1 MKKNKELR
9 KAETDKKNNPFGKND
24 AKDAKKDAKAE
35 QNAPKADKTPNRQ
48 QREQNGQQME
58 QNGQQM
64 ESQPKPREQR
74 KQTEPNQQQRNQQQT
89 EQRRQPKEQPSREQR
104 MEQREQPNEQRQP
117 NEEQKNGEYRP
128 ERYKPKEQTEQP
140 QQSAP
145 TEPHFTPDKV
155 SEVLQI
161 LHEYKDGKTSVD
173 MKATEN
179 QEWWRLRHW
188 NVIQGKTEAGKAKVD
203 VGSAWAVNSILNKHA
218 DLMDSFPKA
227 NVLAREADDEEE
239 AQILSKILPAIEEHT
254 DAEQVYNTAGY
265 DFLIDGTAITSVLWD
280 PMAHDGMGDIKKT
293 NVDIHN
299 VFWQPG
305 IEDIQQSKYFF
316 DVSVADVNDVKLQYP
331 EIADKIG
338 GGKQGFITEYI
349 HDDNINHQNDIE
361 IINCYY
367 KKLEMRPVLINID
380 HQTVARHLVPREI
393 LHMAIII
400 GDQCVFCSEDYPEYQ
415 DGFYKHGK
423 YPYVFRRCFPV
434 KDSPCGFSYLDIMKY
449 PQRDIDKLDQAIIKN
464 TMMKAKPRW
473 WVKKNADIN
482 KEAFADWDE
491 EIVEVGSGDL
501 GSAVQQMDVDT
512 IPSIVET
519 HLEAK
524 IDELKEISGNR
535 DFSQGSTASGVTAA
549 SAIAALQEAGSK
561 LSRDINKAM
570 YRGSREE
577 YYLEIELIR
586 QFYTEPRTFR
596 VDDGTGRYEYMDY
609 SNVNIAPQDITTPEG
624 TRHKKSIFDL
634 EVSAEKQSPFS
645 RASQNETAKELYQ
658 MGLFAPDNA
667 TPALVCLDMM
677 EFEGKEKIKQQIQ
690 QNDTFMQQFQ
700 QMQQLII
707 QLSPEAAVQ
716 MGLIDPNQIMMAQNA
731 NNGVTRVSE
740 EESAEDRAAKKTT
753 NTDRLDR
760 AREKARSASEV
771 K

>member
-9 KAETDKKNNPFGKND
+9 KAETDKKNNQFGQ
-24 AKDAKKDAKAE
+24 KDAKKDAKAE
-35 QNAPKADKTPNRQ
+35 KDAKKDEKAEQNAPKAEQTPNRQ
-48 QREQNGQQME
+48 QREQTRQQR
-58 QNGQQM
+58 
-64 ESQPKPREQR
+64 ESQPKPREGR
-74 KQTEPNQQQRNQQQT
+74 QQT
-89 EQRRQPKEQPSREQR
+89 EQNRQQKEQPNREQQTEPSREQTN
-104 MEQREQPNEQRQP
+104 REQQKEQRQP
-117 NEEQKNGEYRP
+117 NEQREQQNGEYRP
-128 ERYKPKEQTEQP
+128 ERYRPKEQTEQP

-161 LHEYKDGKTSVD
+161 LHEYKDGKTTVD

-188 NVIQGKTEAGKAKVD
+188 NVIQGKTEAGKAKVE

-218 DLMDSFPKA
+218 DFMDSFPKA

-331 EIADKIG
+331 DIADRIG

-380 HQTVARHLVPREI
+380 PQTVAQHLVPREI

-400 GDQCVFCSEDYPEYQ
+400 GDQCVFCSEDNPEYQ

-423 YPYVFRRCFPV
+423 YPYVFRKCFPV
-434 KDSPCGFSYLDIMKY
+434 KDSPCGFGYLDIMKY
-449 PQRDIDKLDQAIIKN
+449 PQRDIDKLDQAIMKN

-482 KEAFADWDE
+482 KEAFADWNE

-512 IPSIVET
+512 LPAIVET

-596 VDDGTGRYEYMDY
+596 IDDGTGRYEYMDY

-667 TPALVCLDMM
+667 TSALVCLDMM

-716 MGLIDPNQIMMAQNA
+716 MGLVDPNQVMMAQNA
-731 NNGVTRVSE
+731 NNGATGVSDE
-740 EESAEDRAAKKTT
+740 GSAEDRAAKKTT

-760 AREKARSASEV
+760 ARETARSASEV

>member
-9 KAETDKKNNPFGKND
+9 KAETDKKNNQFGQKD

-35 QNAPKADKTPNRQ
+35 QNATKAEQTP
-48 QREQNGQQME
+48 NGQQR
-58 QNGQQM
+58 

-74 KQTEPNQQQRNQQQT
+74 QQREPQQT
-89 EQRRQPKEQPSREQR
+89 EQNRQ
-104 MEQREQPNEQRQP
+104 QREQQKQPTEPNKEQQ
-117 NEEQKNGEYRP
+117 NGGEYRP
-128 ERYKPKEQTEQP
+128 EQYKPKQQTEQTEP
-140 QQSAP
+140 P
-145 TEPHFTPDKV
+145 KPHFTPDKV

-161 LHEYKDGKTSVD
+161 LHEYKDGKTTVD

-188 NVIQGKTEAGKAKVD
+188 NVIQGKTEAGKAKVE

-218 DLMDSFPKA
+218 DFMDSFPKA

-265 DFLIDGTAITSVLWD
+265 DFLIDGTAITAVLWD

-331 EIADKIG
+331 DIAEKIG

-367 KKLEMRPVLINID
+367 KKLEMRPVIINID
-380 HQTVARHLVPREI
+380 PQTVATHLTPREI

-400 GDQCVFCSEDYPEYQ
+400 GDQCVFCSEDNPEYQ

-423 YPYVFRRCFPV
+423 YPYVFRKCFPV
-434 KDSPCGFSYLDIMKY
+434 KDSPCGFGYLDIMKY
-449 PQRDIDKLDQAIIKN
+449 PQRDIDKLDQAIMKN

-482 KEAFADWDE
+482 KDAFADWNE

-512 IPSIVET
+512 LPAIVET

-596 VDDGTGRYEYMDY
+596 IDDGTGRYEYMDY
-609 SNVNIAPQDITTPEG
+609 SNVNIASQDITTPEG

-667 TPALVCLDMM
+667 TSALVCLDMM

-716 MGLIDPNQIMMAQNA
+716 MGLVDPNQLMMAQNA
-731 NNGVTRVSE
+731 NNGVLGVSDE
-740 EESAEDRAAKKTT
+740 GTAEDRAAKKTT

-760 AREKARSASEV
+760 ARETARKASEV

>member
-9 KAETDKKNNPFGKND
+9 KAETDKKNNQFGQ
-24 AKDAKKDAKAE
+24 KDAKKDAKAE
-35 QNAPKADKTPNRQ
+35 QNAKKDEKAEQNAPKAEQTPNRQ
-48 QREQNGQQME
+48 QREQNGQQRD
-58 QNGQQM
+58 
-64 ESQPKPREQR
+64 SQPKQREQR
-74 KQTEPNQQQRNQQQT
+74 QQTEPN
-89 EQRRQPKEQPSREQR
+89 RQPKEQTNREQ
-104 MEQREQPNEQRQP
+104 QREQRQP
-117 NEEQKNGEYRP
+117 NEQREQKGEYRP

-161 LHEYKDGKTSVD
+161 LHEYKDGKTTVD

-188 NVIQGKTEAGKAKVD
+188 NVIQGKTEAGKAKVE

-218 DLMDSFPKA
+218 DFMDSFPKA

-331 EIADKIG
+331 DIADRIG

-380 HQTVARHLVPREI
+380 PQTVAQHLVPREI

-400 GDQCVFCSEDYPEYQ
+400 GDQCVFCSEDNPEYQ

-423 YPYVFRRCFPV
+423 YPYVFRKCFPV
-434 KDSPCGFSYLDIMKY
+434 KDSPCGFGYLDIMKY
-449 PQRDIDKLDQAIIKN
+449 PQRDIDKLDQAIMKN

-473 WVKKNADIN
+473 WAKKNADIN
-482 KEAFADWDE
+482 KEAFADWNE

-512 IPSIVET
+512 LPAIVET

-609 SNVNIAPQDITTPEG
+609 SSVNIAPQDITTPEG

-667 TPALVCLDMM
+667 TSALVCLDMM

-716 MGLIDPNQIMMAQNA
+716 MGLVDPNQVMMAQNA
-731 NNGVTRVSE
+731 NNGATGVSE
-740 EESAEDRAAKKTT
+740 EGTAEDRAAKKTT
-753 NTDRLDR
+753 NSDRLER
-760 AREKARSASEV
+760 ARETARSASEV

>member
-9 KAETDKKNNPFGKND
+9 KAETDKKNNQFGQKD
-24 AKDAKKDAKAE
+24 AKDAKKDAKAGQKNQQTAQNDRKAE
-35 QNAPKADKTPNRQ
+35 QTPNGQ
-48 QREQNGQQME
+48 QREQSRQQR
-58 QNGQQM
+58 
-64 ESQPKPREQR
+64 ESQPKPREDR
-74 KQTEPNQQQRNQQQT
+74 QQT
-89 EQRRQPKEQPSREQR
+89 EQNRQQKEQTDREQ
-104 MEQREQPNEQRQP
+104 QREQRQP
-117 NEEQKNGEYRP
+117 NEQMEQQNGEYRP
-128 ERYKPKEQTEQP
+128 ERYKPKQQSEPTEQP
-140 QQSAP
+140 KP

-161 LHEYKDGKTSVD
+161 LHEYKDGKTTVD

-188 NVIQGKTEAGKAKVD
+188 NVIQGKTEAGKAKVE

-218 DLMDSFPKA
+218 DFMDSFPKA

-239 AQILSKILPAIEEHT
+239 AQILSKVLPAIEEHT

-265 DFLIDGTAITSVLWD
+265 DFLIDGTAITAVLWD

-331 EIADKIG
+331 DIAEKIG

-380 HQTVARHLVPREI
+380 PQTVAQHLVPREI

-400 GDQCVFCSEDYPEYQ
+400 GDQCVFCSEDNPEYQ

-423 YPYVFRRCFPV
+423 YPYVFRKCFPV
-434 KDSPCGFSYLDIMKY
+434 KDSPCGFGYLDIMKY
-449 PQRDIDKLDQAIIKN
+449 PQRDIDKLDQAIMKN

-482 KEAFADWDE
+482 KEAFADWNE

-512 IPSIVET
+512 LPAIVET

-596 VDDGTGRYEYMDY
+596 IDDGSGRYEYMDY

-667 TPALVCLDMM
+667 TSALVCLDMM

-716 MGLIDPNQIMMAQNA
+716 MGLVDPNQLMMAQNA
-731 NNGVTRVSE
+731 NNGATGASE
-740 EESAEDRAAKKTT
+740 EGSAEDRAAKKTT

-760 AREKARSASEV
+760 ARETARSASEV

>member
-9 KAETDKKNNPFGKND
+9 KAETDKKNNQFGQKEQKNQQTAQND
-24 AKDAKKDAKAE
+24 RKAE
-35 QNAPKADKTPNRQ
+35 QTPNRQ
-48 QREQNGQQME
+48 QKEQNGQQR
-58 QNGQQM
+58 

-74 KQTEPNQQQRNQQQT
+74 RQTE
-89 EQRRQPKEQPSREQR
+89 PSREQTNR
-104 MEQREQPNEQRQP
+104 EQQKEQNRQPNEQR
-117 NEEQKNGEYRP
+117 EQQNGEYRP
-128 ERYKPKEQTEQP
+128 ERYRPKENKEQTEP

-145 TEPHFTPDKV
+145 TEPHFTSDKV

-161 LHEYKDGKTSVD
+161 LHEYKDGKTTVD

-188 NVIQGKTEAGKAKVD
+188 NVIQGKTEAGKAKVE

-218 DLMDSFPKA
+218 DFMDSFPKA

-331 EIADKIG
+331 DIADRIG

-380 HQTVARHLVPREI
+380 PQTVAQHLVPREI

-400 GDQCVFCSEDYPEYQ
+400 GDQCVFCSEDNPEYQ

-423 YPYVFRRCFPV
+423 YPYVFRKCFPV
-434 KDSPCGFSYLDIMKY
+434 KDSPCGFGYLDIMKY
-449 PQRDIDKLDQAIIKN
+449 PQRDIDKLDQAIMKN

-512 IPSIVET
+512 LPAIVET

-596 VDDGTGRYEYMDY
+596 IDDGSGRYEYMDY

-667 TPALVCLDMM
+667 TSALVCLDMM

-716 MGLIDPNQIMMAQNA
+716 MGLVDPNQVMMAQNA
-731 NNGVTRVSE
+731 NNGDTGVSE
-740 EESAEDRAAKKTT
+740 EGTAEDRAAKKTT

-760 AREKARSASEV
+760 ARETARSASEV

>member
-1 MKKNKELR
+1 MKKDRELR
-9 KAETDKKNNPFGKND
+9 KAETDKKNNQFGQKD

-35 QNAPKADKTPNRQ
+35 QKNQQTEQNDRKAEQTPNRQ
-48 QREQNGQQME
+48 QR
-58 QNGQQM
+58 

-74 KQTEPNQQQRNQQQT
+74 QQTEP
-89 EQRRQPKEQPSREQR
+89 RRQPKEQPNREQQTEPNR
-104 MEQREQPNEQRQP
+104 QPNEQR
-117 NEEQKNGEYRP
+117 EQQNGEYRP
-128 ERYKPKEQTEQP
+128 ERYRPKEQTEQP

-145 TEPHFTPDKV
+145 TEPHFTHDKV

-161 LHEYKDGKTSVD
+161 LHEYKDGKTTVD

-188 NVIQGKTEAGKAKVD
+188 NVIQGKTEAGKAKVE

-218 DLMDSFPKA
+218 DFMDSFPKA

-265 DFLIDGTAITSVLWD
+265 DFLIDGTAITAVLWD

-331 EIADKIG
+331 DIAEKIG
-338 GGKQGFITEYI
+338 GGRQGFITEYI

-380 HQTVARHLVPREI
+380 PQTVAQHLVPREI

-400 GDQCVFCSEDYPEYQ
+400 GDQCVFCSEDNPEYQ

-423 YPYVFRRCFPV
+423 YPYVFRKCFPV
-434 KDSPCGFSYLDIMKY
+434 KDSPCGFGYLDIMKY
-449 PQRDIDKLDQAIIKN
+449 PQRDIDKLDQAIMKN

-482 KEAFADWDE
+482 KEAFADWNE

-512 IPSIVET
+512 LPAIVET

-596 VDDGTGRYEYMDY
+596 IDDGSGRYEYMDY

-667 TPALVCLDMM
+667 TSALVCLDMM

-716 MGLIDPNQIMMAQNA
+716 MGLVDPNQVMMARSA
-731 NNGVTRVSE
+731 NNGATGVSE
-740 EESAEDRAAKKTT
+740 EGTAEDRAAKKTT

-760 AREKARSASEV
+760 ARETARSASEV

>member
-9 KAETDKKNNPFGKND
+9 KAETDKKNNQFGQKD
-24 AKDAKKDAKAE
+24 AKKDAKAEKDAKKDAKAE
-35 QNAPKADKTPNRQ
+35 QNAPKAEQTPNRQ
-48 QREQNGQQME
+48 QKEQNGQQR
-58 QNGQQM
+58 

-74 KQTEPNQQQRNQQQT
+74 QQTEP
-89 EQRRQPKEQPSREQR
+89 RRQPKEQTNGEQ
-104 MEQREQPNEQRQP
+104 QREQRQP
-117 NEEQKNGEYRP
+117 NEQREQQNGEYRP
-128 ERYKPKEQTEQP
+128 ERYKPKEQTEP

-161 LHEYKDGKTSVD
+161 LHEYKDGKTTVD

-188 NVIQGKTEAGKAKVD
+188 NVIQGKTEAGKAKVE

-218 DLMDSFPKA
+218 DFMDSFPKA

-331 EIADKIG
+331 DIADRIG

-380 HQTVARHLVPREI
+380 PQTVAQHLVPREI

-400 GDQCVFCSEDYPEYQ
+400 GDQCVFCSEDNPEYQ

-423 YPYVFRRCFPV
+423 YPYVFRKCFPV
-434 KDSPCGFSYLDIMKY
+434 KDSPCGFGYLDIMKY
-449 PQRDIDKLDQAIIKN
+449 PQRDIDKLDQAIMKN

-482 KEAFADWDE
+482 KEAFADWNE

-512 IPSIVET
+512 LPAIVET

-596 VDDGTGRYEYMDY
+596 IDDGSGRYEYMDY

-658 MGLFAPDNA
+658 MGMFSPDNA

-716 MGLIDPNQIMMAQNA
+716 MGLVDPNQVMMAQNA
-731 NNGVTRVSE
+731 NNGATGVSE
-740 EESAEDRAAKKTT
+740 EGTAEDRAAKKTT

-760 AREKARSASEV
+760 ARETARSASEV

>member
-9 KAETDKKNNPFGKND
+9 KAETDKKNNQFGQKEQKDTKAEQKNQQTAQND
-24 AKDAKKDAKAE
+24 RKAE
-35 QNAPKADKTPNRQ
+35 QNAPKAEQTPNRQ
-48 QREQNGQQME
+48 QKEQNGQQR
-58 QNGQQM
+58 

-74 KQTEPNQQQRNQQQT
+74 QQT
-89 EQRRQPKEQPSREQR
+89 EQNR
-104 MEQREQPNEQRQP
+104 QPNEQR
-117 NEEQKNGEYRP
+117 EQQNGGEYRP
-128 ERYKPKEQTEQP
+128 ERYQPKQQSEPTEQP
-140 QQSAP
+140 KP

-161 LHEYKDGKTSVD
+161 LHEYKDGKTTVD

-188 NVIQGKTEAGKAKVD
+188 NVIQGKTEAGKANVE

-218 DLMDSFPKA
+218 DFMDSFPKA

-316 DVSVADVNDVKLQYP
+316 NVSVADVNDVKLQYP
-331 EIADKIG
+331 DIADRIG

-367 KKLEMRPVLINID
+367 KKLEMRPVIINID
-380 HQTVARHLVPREI
+380 PQTVATHLVPREI

-400 GDQCVFCSEDYPEYQ
+400 GDQCVFCSEDNPEYQ

-423 YPYVFRRCFPV
+423 YPYVFRKCFPV
-434 KDSPCGFSYLDIMKY
+434 KDSPCGFGYLDIMKY
-449 PQRDIDKLDQAIIKN
+449 PQRDIDKLDQAIMKN

-512 IPSIVET
+512 LPAIVET

-596 VDDGTGRYEYMDY
+596 IDDGSGRYEYMDY

-667 TPALVCLDMM
+667 TSALVCLDMM

-716 MGLIDPNQIMMAQNA
+716 MGLVDPNQVMMAQNA
-731 NNGVTRVSE
+731 NNGATGASE
-740 EESAEDRAAKKTT
+740 EGTAEDRAAKKTT

-760 AREKARSASEV
+760 ARETARSASEV

>member
-9 KAETDKKNNPFGKND
+9 KAETDKKNNQFGQKD

-35 QNAPKADKTPNRQ
+35 QNAPKAEQNAPKAEQTPNRQ
-48 QREQNGQQME
+48 QREQNGQQR
-58 QNGQQM
+58 
-64 ESQPKPREQR
+64 ESQPKQREQR
-74 KQTEPNQQQRNQQQT
+74 QQT
-89 EQRRQPKEQPSREQR
+89 EPSREQ
-104 MEQREQPNEQRQP
+104 QKEQRQP
-117 NEEQKNGEYRP
+117 NEQREQQNGEYRP
-128 ERYKPKEQTEQP
+128 ERYKPKEQTEP

-161 LHEYKDGKTSVD
+161 LHEYKDGKTTVD

-188 NVIQGKTEAGKAKVD
+188 NVIQGKTEAGKAKVE

-265 DFLIDGTAITSVLWD
+265 DFLIDGTAITAVLWD

-331 EIADKIG
+331 DIADRIG

-380 HQTVARHLVPREI
+380 PQTVAQHLVPREI

-400 GDQCVFCSEDYPEYQ
+400 GDQCVFCSEDNPEYQ

-423 YPYVFRRCFPV
+423 YPYVFRKGFPV
-434 KDSPCGFSYLDIMKY
+434 KDSPCGFGYLDIMKY
-449 PQRDIDKLDQAIIKN
+449 PQRDIDKLDQAIMKN

-482 KEAFADWDE
+482 KEAFADWNE

-512 IPSIVET
+512 LPAIVET

-561 LSRDINKAM
+561 LSRDLNKAM

-596 VDDGTGRYEYMDY
+596 IDDGSGRYEYMDY

-716 MGLIDPNQIMMAQNA
+716 MGLVDPNQLMMAQNA
-731 NNGVTRVSE
+731 NNGVLGVSE
-740 EESAEDRAAKKTT
+740 EGTTEDRAAKKTT

-760 AREKARSASEV
+760 AREKARSATEV

>member
-9 KAETDKKNNPFGKND
+9 KAETDKKNNQFGQKD

-35 QNAPKADKTPNRQ
+35 QKNQQTAQNDRKAEQNAPKAEQTPNRQ
-48 QREQNGQQME
+48 QRD
-58 QNGQQM
+58 
-64 ESQPKPREQR
+64 SQPKPREDRQ
-74 KQTEPNQQQRNQQQT
+74 QTEPK
-89 EQRRQPKEQPSREQR
+89 RQP
-104 MEQREQPNEQRQP
+104 
-117 NEEQKNGEYRP
+117 
-128 ERYKPKEQTEQP
+128 
-140 QQSAP
+140 
-145 TEPHFTPDKV
+145 EPHFTPDKV

-161 LHEYKDGKTSVD
+161 LHEYKDGKTTVD

-188 NVIQGKTEAGKAKVD
+188 NVIQGKTEAGKAKVE

-218 DLMDSFPKA
+218 DFMDSFPKA

-265 DFLIDGTAITSVLWD
+265 DFLIDGTAITAVLWD

-331 EIADKIG
+331 DIAEKIG
-338 GGKQGFITEYI
+338 GGKQAFITEYI

-380 HQTVARHLVPREI
+380 PQTVAQHLVPREI

-400 GDQCVFCSEDYPEYQ
+400 GDQCVFCSEDNPEYQ

-423 YPYVFRRCFPV
+423 YPYVFRKCFPV
-434 KDSPCGFSYLDIMKY
+434 KDSPCGFGYLDIMKY
-449 PQRDIDKLDQAIIKN
+449 PQRDIDKLDQAIMKN

-482 KEAFADWDE
+482 KEAFSDWNE

-512 IPSIVET
+512 LPAIVET

-596 VDDGTGRYEYMDY
+596 IDDGSGRYEYMDY
-609 SNVNIAPQDITTPEG
+609 SNVNIEPQDITTPEG

-667 TPALVCLDMM
+667 TSALVCLDMM

-707 QLSPEAAVQ
+707 QLSPEAAIQ
-716 MGLIDPNQIMMAQNA
+716 MGLVDPNQVMMAQSA
-731 NNGVTRVSE
+731 NNGAPGVSE
-740 EESAEDRAAKKTT
+740 EGSAEDRAAKKTT

-760 AREKARSASEV
+760 ARETARSASEV

>member
-1 MKKNKELR
+1 
-9 KAETDKKNNPFGKND
+9 
-24 AKDAKKDAKAE
+24 
-35 QNAPKADKTPNRQ
+35 
-48 QREQNGQQME
+48 
-58 QNGQQM
+58 
-64 ESQPKPREQR
+64 
-74 KQTEPNQQQRNQQQT
+74 
-89 EQRRQPKEQPSREQR
+89 
-104 MEQREQPNEQRQP
+104 
-117 NEEQKNGEYRP
+117 
-128 ERYKPKEQTEQP
+128 
-140 QQSAP
+140 
-145 TEPHFTPDKV
+145 
-155 SEVLQI
+155 
-161 LHEYKDGKTSVD
+161 
-173 MKATEN
+173 
-179 QEWWRLRHW
+179 
-188 NVIQGKTEAGKAKVD
+188 
-203 VGSAWAVNSILNKHA
+203 
-218 DLMDSFPKA
+218 
-227 NVLAREADDEEE
+227 
-239 AQILSKILPAIEEHT
+239 
-254 DAEQVYNTAGY
+254 
-265 DFLIDGTAITSVLWD
+265 
-280 PMAHDGMGDIKKT
+280 
-293 NVDIHN
+293 
-299 VFWQPG
+299 
-305 IEDIQQSKYFF
+305 
-316 DVSVADVNDVKLQYP
+316 
-331 EIADKIG
+331 
-338 GGKQGFITEYI
+338 
-349 HDDNINHQNDIE
+349 
-361 IINCYY
+361 
-367 KKLEMRPVLINID
+367 MRPVLINID
-380 HQTVARHLVPREI
+380 PQTVAQHLVPREI

-400 GDQCVFCSEDYPEYQ
+400 GDQCVFCSEDNPEYQ

-423 YPYVFRRCFPV
+423 YPYVFRKCFPV
-434 KDSPCGFSYLDIMKY
+434 KDSPCGFGYLDIMKY
-449 PQRDIDKLDQAIIKN
+449 PQRDIDKLDQAIMKN

-473 WVKKNADIN
+473 WVKKNANIN
-482 KEAFADWDE
+482 KEAFADWNE

-512 IPSIVET
+512 LPAIVET

-596 VDDGTGRYEYMDY
+596 IDDGSGRYEYMDY

-667 TPALVCLDMM
+667 TSALVCLDMM

-716 MGLIDPNQIMMAQNA
+716 MGLVDPNQVMMAQNA
-731 NNGVTRVSE
+731 NNGATGVSE
-740 EESAEDRAAKKTT
+740 EGSAEDRAAKKTT

-760 AREKARSASEV
+760 ARETARSVSEV

>member
-9 KAETDKKNNPFGKND
+9 KAETDKKNNQFGQKD

-35 QNAPKADKTPNRQ
+35 QKNQQTEQNDRKAEQTPNRQ
-48 QREQNGQQME
+48 QKEQNGQQR
-58 QNGQQM
+58 G
-64 ESQPKPREQR
+64 SQPKPRGQR
-74 KQTEPNQQQRNQQQT
+74 QQTEPNRQPNEPNREQQR
-89 EQRRQPKEQPSREQR
+89 EPR
-104 MEQREQPNEQRQP
+104 QPNEQR
-117 NEEQKNGEYRP
+117 EQQNGEYRP

-161 LHEYKDGKTSVD
+161 LHEYKDGKTTVD

-188 NVIQGKTEAGKAKVD
+188 NVIQGKTEAGKAKVE

-218 DLMDSFPKA
+218 DFMDSFPKA

-331 EIADKIG
+331 DIADRIG

-380 HQTVARHLVPREI
+380 PQTVAQHLVPREI

-400 GDQCVFCSEDYPEYQ
+400 GDQCVFCSEDNPEYQ

-423 YPYVFRRCFPV
+423 YPYVFRKCFPV
-434 KDSPCGFSYLDIMKY
+434 KDSPCGFGYLDIMKY
-449 PQRDIDKLDQAIIKN
+449 PQRDIDKLDQAIMKN

-482 KEAFADWDE
+482 KEAFADWNE

-512 IPSIVET
+512 LPAIVET

-596 VDDGTGRYEYMDY
+596 IDDGSGRYEYMDY

-667 TPALVCLDMM
+667 TSALVCLDMM

-700 QMQQLII
+700 NMQQLII

-716 MGLIDPNQIMMAQNA
+716 MGLVDPNQVMMAQNA
-731 NNGVTRVSE
+731 NNGAPGVSE
-740 EESAEDRAAKKTT
+740 EGSAEDRAAKKTT

-760 AREKARSASEV
+760 ARETARSASEV

>member
-9 KAETDKKNNPFGKND
+9 KAETDKKNNQFGQKD
-24 AKDAKKDAKAE
+24 AKDVKKDAKAE
-35 QNAPKADKTPNRQ
+35 QNAPKAEQTPNRQ
-48 QREQNGQQME
+48 QREQNGQQR
-58 QNGQQM
+58 

-74 KQTEPNQQQRNQQQT
+74 QQPEP
-89 EQRRQPKEQPSREQR
+89 RRQPKEQTNGEQQREQR
-104 MEQREQPNEQRQP
+104 QLNEQREQQT
-117 NEEQKNGEYRP
+117 GEYRP
-128 ERYKPKEQTEQP
+128 ERYKPKEQTEQT

-161 LHEYKDGKTSVD
+161 LHEYKDGKTTVD

-188 NVIQGKTEAGKAKVD
+188 NVIQGKTEAGKANVE

-218 DLMDSFPKA
+218 DFMDSFPKA

-265 DFLIDGTAITSVLWD
+265 DFLIDGTAITAVLWD

-331 EIADKIG
+331 DIAEKIG

-367 KKLEMRPVLINID
+367 KKLEMRPVIINID
-380 HQTVARHLVPREI
+380 PQTVATHLVPREI

-400 GDQCVFCSEDYPEYQ
+400 GDQCVFCSEDNPEYQ

-423 YPYVFRRCFPV
+423 YPYVFRKCFPV
-434 KDSPCGFSYLDIMKY
+434 KDSPCGFGYLDIMKY
-449 PQRDIDKLDQAIIKN
+449 PQRDIDKLDQAIMKN

-473 WVKKNADIN
+473 WVKKNADVD
-482 KEAFADWDE
+482 KDAFANWDE

-501 GSAVQQMDVDT
+501 GATVKQMDVDT
-512 IPSIVET
+512 LPAIVET

-596 VDDGTGRYEYMDY
+596 IDDGSGRYEYMDY

-658 MGLFAPDNA
+658 MGMFSPDNA

-716 MGLIDPNQIMMAQNA
+716 MGLVDPNQLMMAQNA
-731 NNGVTRVSE
+731 NNGVLGVSDE
-740 EESAEDRAAKKTT
+740 GTAEDRAAKKTT

-760 AREKARSASEV
+760 ARETARKASEV

>member
-9 KAETDKKNNPFGKND
+9 KAETEKKNNQFGQKD

-35 QNAPKADKTPNRQ
+35 QNAPKAEQTPNRQ
-48 QREQNGQQME
+48 QREQNRQQR
-58 QNGQQM
+58 

-74 KQTEPNQQQRNQQQT
+74 QQTEPS
-89 EQRRQPKEQPSREQR
+89 RQPKEQPNGEQ
-104 MEQREQPNEQRQP
+104 QREQRQP
-117 NEEQKNGEYRP
+117 NEQREQQNGEYRP
-128 ERYKPKEQTEQP
+128 ERYKPKEQTEQQ

-161 LHEYKDGKTSVD
+161 LHEYKDGKTTVD

-188 NVIQGKTEAGKAKVD
+188 NVIQGKTEAGKAKVE

-218 DLMDSFPKA
+218 DFMDSFPKA

-265 DFLIDGTAITSVLWD
+265 DFLIDGTAITAVLWD

-331 EIADKIG
+331 DIAEKIG

-380 HQTVARHLVPREI
+380 PQTVAQHLVPREI

-400 GDQCVFCSEDYPEYQ
+400 GDQCVFCSEDNPEYQ

-423 YPYVFRRCFPV
+423 YPYVFRKCFPV
-434 KDSPCGFSYLDIMKY
+434 KDSPCGFGYLDIMKY
-449 PQRDIDKLDQAIIKN
+449 PQRDIDKLDQAIMKN

-482 KEAFADWDE
+482 KEAFADWNE

-512 IPSIVET
+512 LPAIVET

-596 VDDGTGRYEYMDY
+596 IDDGSGRYEYMDY

-667 TPALVCLDMM
+667 TSALVCLDMM

-716 MGLIDPNQIMMAQNA
+716 MGLVDPNQVMMAQNA
-731 NNGVTRVSE
+731 NNGATGVSE
-740 EESAEDRAAKKTT
+740 EGSAEDRAAKKTT

-760 AREKARSASEV
+760 ARETARSASEV

>member
-9 KAETDKKNNPFGKND
+9 KAETDKKNNQFGQKD

-35 QNAPKADKTPNRQ
+35 QNAPKAEQTPNRQ
-48 QREQNGQQME
+48 QREQNGQQR
-58 QNGQQM
+58 
-64 ESQPKPREQR
+64 ESQPKPREDR
-74 KQTEPNQQQRNQQQT
+74 QQT
-89 EQRRQPKEQPSREQR
+89 EQNRQQKEQPSREQ
-104 MEQREQPNEQRQP
+104 QREQRQP
-117 NEEQKNGEYRP
+117 NEQREQQTGEYRP
-128 ERYKPKEQTEQP
+128 ERYKPKEQTEP

-161 LHEYKDGKTSVD
+161 LHEYKDGKTTVD

-188 NVIQGKTEAGKAKVD
+188 NVIQGKTEAGKAKVE

-218 DLMDSFPKA
+218 DFMDSFPKA

-331 EIADKIG
+331 DIADRIG

-380 HQTVARHLVPREI
+380 PQTVAQHLVPREI

-400 GDQCVFCSEDYPEYQ
+400 GDQCVFCSEDNPEYQ

-423 YPYVFRRCFPV
+423 YPYVFRKCFPV
-434 KDSPCGFSYLDIMKY
+434 KDSPCGFGYLDIMKY
-449 PQRDIDKLDQAIIKN
+449 PQRDIDKLDQAIMKN

-482 KEAFADWDE
+482 KEAFADWNE

-512 IPSIVET
+512 LPAIVET

-596 VDDGTGRYEYMDY
+596 IDDGSGRYEYMDY

-667 TPALVCLDMM
+667 TSALVCLDMM

-716 MGLIDPNQIMMAQNA
+716 MGLVDPNQVMMAQSA
-731 NNGVTRVSE
+731 NNGATGVSE
-740 EESAEDRAAKKTT
+740 EGSAEDRAAKKTT

>member
-9 KAETDKKNNPFGKND
+9 KAETDKKNNQFGQKEQKDTKAEQRNQQTAQND
-24 AKDAKKDAKAE
+24 RKAE
-35 QNAPKADKTPNRQ
+35 QNAPKAEQTPNRQ
-48 QREQNGQQME
+48 QREQNGQQRD
-58 QNGQQM
+58 
-64 ESQPKPREQR
+64 SQPKQREQR
-74 KQTEPNQQQRNQQQT
+74 QQT
-89 EQRRQPKEQPSREQR
+89 EQNRQPKEQTNREQ
-104 MEQREQPNEQRQP
+104 QREQRQP
-117 NEEQKNGEYRP
+117 NEQREQQNGEYRP

-161 LHEYKDGKTSVD
+161 LHEYKDGKTTVD

-188 NVIQGKTEAGKAKVD
+188 NVIQGKTEAGKAKVE

-218 DLMDSFPKA
+218 DFMDSFPKA

-239 AQILSKILPAIEEHT
+239 AQILSRILPAIEEHT

-331 EIADKIG
+331 DIADRIG

-380 HQTVARHLVPREI
+380 PQTVAQHLVPREI

-400 GDQCVFCSEDYPEYQ
+400 GDQCVFCSEDNPEYQ

-423 YPYVFRRCFPV
+423 YPYVFRKCFPV
-434 KDSPCGFSYLDIMKY
+434 KDSPCGFGYLDIMKY
-449 PQRDIDKLDQAIIKN
+449 PQRDIDKLDQAIMKN
-464 TMMKAKPRW
+464 TMMKARPRW

-482 KEAFADWDE
+482 KEAFADWNE

-512 IPSIVET
+512 LPAIVET

-596 VDDGTGRYEYMDY
+596 IDDGSGRYEYMDY

-667 TPALVCLDMM
+667 TSALVCLDMM

-716 MGLIDPNQIMMAQNA
+716 MGLVDPNQVMMAQSA
-731 NNGVTRVSE
+731 NNGALGVSE
-740 EESAEDRAAKKTT
+740 EGSAEDRAAKKTT

-760 AREKARSASEV
+760 ARETARSASEV

>member
-9 KAETDKKNNPFGKND
+9 KAETDKKNNQFGQTEQKNQQTAQND
-24 AKDAKKDAKAE
+24 RKAE
-35 QNAPKADKTPNRQ
+35 QTTRNDRTEQTPNRQ
-48 QREQNGQQME
+48 QREQSGQQR
-58 QNGQQM
+58 
-64 ESQPKPREQR
+64 ESQPKPREDR
-74 KQTEPNQQQRNQQQT
+74 QQT
-89 EQRRQPKEQPSREQR
+89 EQNRQPKEQPNREQ
-104 MEQREQPNEQRQP
+104 QREQQNE
-117 NEEQKNGEYRP
+117 EYRP

-155 SEVLQI
+155 SEVIQI
-161 LHEYKDGKTSVD
+161 LHEYKDGKTTVD

-188 NVIQGKTEAGKAKVD
+188 NVIQGKTEAGKAKVE

-218 DLMDSFPKA
+218 DFMDSFPKA

-265 DFLIDGTAITSVLWD
+265 DFLIDGTAITAVLWD

-331 EIADKIG
+331 DIADRIG

-380 HQTVARHLVPREI
+380 PQTVAQHLVPREI

-400 GDQCVFCSEDYPEYQ
+400 GDQCVFCSEDNPEYQ

-423 YPYVFRRCFPV
+423 YPYVFRKCFPV
-434 KDSPCGFSYLDIMKY
+434 KDSPCGFGYLDIMKY
-449 PQRDIDKLDQAIIKN
+449 PQRDIDKLDQAIMKN

-482 KEAFADWDE
+482 KEAFADWNE

-512 IPSIVET
+512 LPAIVET

-596 VDDGTGRYEYMDY
+596 IDDGSGRYEYMDY

-667 TPALVCLDMM
+667 TSALVCLDMM

-700 QMQQLII
+700 NMQQLII

-716 MGLIDPNQIMMAQNA
+716 MGLVDPNQVMMAQNA
-731 NNGVTRVSE
+731 NNGATGVSGE
-740 EESAEDRAAKKTT
+740 GSAEDRAAKKTT

-760 AREKARSASEV
+760 ARETARSASEV

>member
-1 MKKNKELR
+1 MTKNKELR
-9 KAETDKKNNPFGKND
+9 KAETDKKNNQFGQKD
-24 AKDAKKDAKAE
+24 AKDAKRDAKAE
-35 QNAPKADKTPNRQ
+35 QNAPKAEQTPNRQ
-48 QREQNGQQME
+48 QKEQNGQQR
-58 QNGQQM
+58 

-74 KQTEPNQQQRNQQQT
+74 QQTEP
-89 EQRRQPKEQPSREQR
+89 RRQPKEQPNGEQ
-104 MEQREQPNEQRQP
+104 QREQRQP
-117 NEEQKNGEYRP
+117 NEQREQQTGEYRP

-161 LHEYKDGKTSVD
+161 LHEYKDGKTTVD

-188 NVIQGKTEAGKAKVD
+188 NVIQGKTEAGKAKVE

-218 DLMDSFPKA
+218 DFMDSFPKA

-254 DAEQVYNTAGY
+254 DAEQVYNAAGY

-331 EIADKIG
+331 DIAEKIG

-380 HQTVARHLVPREI
+380 PQTVAQHLVPREI

-400 GDQCVFCSEDYPEYQ
+400 GDQCVFCSEDNPEYQ

-423 YPYVFRRCFPV
+423 YPYVFRKCFPV
-434 KDSPCGFSYLDIMKY
+434 KDSPCGFGYLDIMKY
-449 PQRDIDKLDQAIIKN
+449 PQRDIDKLDQAIMKN

-482 KEAFADWDE
+482 KEAFADWNE

-512 IPSIVET
+512 LPAIVET

-596 VDDGTGRYEYMDY
+596 IDDGSGRYEYMDY

-667 TPALVCLDMM
+667 TSALVCLDMM

-716 MGLIDPNQIMMAQNA
+716 MGLVDPNQVMMAQSA
-731 NNGVTRVSE
+731 NNGAPGVSE
-740 EESAEDRAAKKTT
+740 EGSAEDRAAKKTT

-760 AREKARSASEV
+760 ARETARSASEV

>member
-9 KAETDKKNNPFGKND
+9 KAETDKKNNQFGQKD
-24 AKDAKKDAKAE
+24 AKDAKRDAKAEQKNQQTAQNDRKAE
-35 QNAPKADKTPNRQ
+35 QNAPKAEQTPNRQ
-48 QREQNGQQME
+48 QREQSRQQ
-58 QNGQQM
+58 G
-64 ESQPKPREQR
+64 ESQPKQREQR
-74 KQTEPNQQQRNQQQT
+74 QQTEPNRQQKEQTNREQQT
-89 EQRRQPKEQPSREQR
+89 EPNR
-104 MEQREQPNEQRQP
+104 QPNEQR
-117 NEEQKNGEYRP
+117 EQQNGEYRP

-161 LHEYKDGKTSVD
+161 LHEYKDGKTTVD

-188 NVIQGKTEAGKAKVD
+188 NVIQGKTEAGKANVE

-218 DLMDSFPKA
+218 DFMDSFPKA

-239 AQILSKILPAIEEHT
+239 ARILSKILPAIEEHT

-265 DFLIDGTAITSVLWD
+265 DFLIDGTAITAVLWD

-331 EIADKIG
+331 DIAEKIG

-380 HQTVARHLVPREI
+380 PQTVAQHLVPREI

-400 GDQCVFCSEDYPEYQ
+400 GDQCVFCSEDNPEYQ

-423 YPYVFRRCFPV
+423 YPYVFRKCFPV
-434 KDSPCGFSYLDIMKY
+434 KDSPCGFGYLDIMKY
-449 PQRDIDKLDQAIIKN
+449 PQRDIDKLDQAIMKN

-473 WVKKNADIN
+473 WVKKAADID
-482 KEAFADWDE
+482 KDAFADWNE

-512 IPSIVET
+512 LPAIVET

-596 VDDGTGRYEYMDY
+596 IDDGTGRYEYMDY

-667 TPALVCLDMM
+667 TSALVCLDMM

-716 MGLIDPNQIMMAQNA
+716 MGLVDPNQVMMAQSA
-731 NNGVTRVSE
+731 NNGATGVSE
-740 EESAEDRAAKKTT
+740 EGTAEDRAAKKTT

-760 AREKARSASEV
+760 AREKARGASEV

>member
-1 MKKNKELR
+1 MKKNKEMR
-9 KAETDKKNNPFGKND
+9 TAETDKKNNPFGQKD
-24 AKDAKKDAKAE
+24 AKDAKRDAKAE
-35 QNAPKADKTPNRQ
+35 QNAPKAEQTPNRQ
-48 QREQNGQQME
+48 QME
-58 QNGQQM
+58 QRG
-64 ESQPKPREQR
+64 SQPKPREQR
-74 KQTEPNQQQRNQQQT
+74 KQTEPNRQRMNQQQT
-89 EQRRQPKEQPSREQR
+89 EPSRQ
-104 MEQREQPNEQRQP
+104 QREQPNIEQQREPRQP
-117 NEEQKNGEYRP
+117 NEQSGEYRP

-173 MKATEN
+173 IKATEN

-218 DLMDSFPKA
+218 DLMDSYPKA

-265 DFLIDGTAITSVLWD
+265 DFLIDGTAITAVLWD

-331 EIADKIG
+331 EIADKIV

-380 HQTVARHLVPREI
+380 PQTVAKHLVPREI
-393 LHMAIII
+393 LHMTIII

-512 IPSIVET
+512 IPAIVES

-596 VDDGTGRYEYMDY
+596 IDDGTGRYEYMDY

-731 NNGVTRVSE
+731 NNGDTRVSE
-740 EESAEDRAAKKTT
+740 EGSAEDRAAKKTT

>member
-9 KAETDKKNNPFGKND
+9 KAETDKKNNQFGQKD

-35 QNAPKADKTPNRQ
+35 QNAPKAEQTPNRQ
-48 QREQNGQQME
+48 QREQNGQQR
-58 QNGQQM
+58 
-64 ESQPKPREQR
+64 ESQPREQR
-74 KQTEPNQQQRNQQQT
+74 QQTEPNREQQT
-89 EQRRQPKEQPSREQR
+89 EQSR
-104 MEQREQPNEQRQP
+104 QPNEQR
-117 NEEQKNGEYRP
+117 EQQNGEYRP
-128 ERYKPKEQTEQP
+128 ERYKPKEQTEP

-161 LHEYKDGKTSVD
+161 LHEYKDGKTTVD

-188 NVIQGKTEAGKAKVD
+188 NVIQGKTEAGKAKVE

-218 DLMDSFPKA
+218 DFMDSFPKA

-331 EIADKIG
+331 DIAEKIG

-367 KKLEMRPVLINID
+367 KKLEMRPVIINID
-380 HQTVARHLVPREI
+380 PQTVATHLTPREI
-393 LHMAIII
+393 LHMSIII
-400 GDQCVFCSEDYPEYQ
+400 GDQCVFCSEDNPEYQ

-423 YPYVFRRCFPV
+423 YPYVFRKCFPV
-434 KDSPCGFSYLDIMKY
+434 KDSPCGFGYLDIMKY
-449 PQRDIDKLDQAIIKN
+449 PQRDIDKLDQAIMKN

-482 KEAFADWDE
+482 KEAFADWNE

-512 IPSIVET
+512 LPAIVET

-596 VDDGTGRYEYMDY
+596 IDDGSGRYEYMDY

-667 TPALVCLDMM
+667 TSALVCLDMM

-716 MGLIDPNQIMMAQNA
+716 MGLVDPNQLMMAQNA
-731 NNGVTRVSE
+731 NNGVLGVSE
-740 EESAEDRAAKKTT
+740 EGSAEDRAAKKTT

-760 AREKARSASEV
+760 ARETARKASEV

>member
-9 KAETDKKNNPFGKND
+9 KAETDKKNNQFGQKD
-24 AKDAKKDAKAE
+24 AKRDAKAEKNAKKDAKAE
-35 QNAPKADKTPNRQ
+35 QNAPKAEQTPNRQ
-48 QREQNGQQME
+48 QKEQNGQQR
-58 QNGQQM
+58 

-74 KQTEPNQQQRNQQQT
+74 QQTEP
-89 EQRRQPKEQPSREQR
+89 RRQPKEQPNGEQ
-104 MEQREQPNEQRQP
+104 QREQRQP
-117 NEEQKNGEYRP
+117 NEQREQQNGEYRP
-128 ERYKPKEQTEQP
+128 ERYKPKEQTEQQ

-161 LHEYKDGKTSVD
+161 LHEYKDGKTTVD

-188 NVIQGKTEAGKAKVD
+188 NVIQGKTEAGKAKVE

-218 DLMDSFPKA
+218 DFMDSFPKA

-254 DAEQVYNTAGY
+254 DAEQVYNAAGY

-331 EIADKIG
+331 DIAEKIG

-380 HQTVARHLVPREI
+380 PQTVAQHLVPREI

-400 GDQCVFCSEDYPEYQ
+400 GDQCVFCSEDNPEYQ

-423 YPYVFRRCFPV
+423 YPYVFRKCFPV
-434 KDSPCGFSYLDIMKY
+434 KDSPCGFGYLDIMKY
-449 PQRDIDKLDQAIIKN
+449 PQRDIDKLDQAIMKN

-482 KEAFADWDE
+482 KEAFADWNE

-512 IPSIVET
+512 LPAIVET

-596 VDDGTGRYEYMDY
+596 IDDGSGRYEYMDY

-667 TPALVCLDMM
+667 TSALVCLDMM

-716 MGLIDPNQIMMAQNA
+716 MGLVDPNQVMMARSA
-731 NNGVTRVSE
+731 NNGATGVSE
-740 EESAEDRAAKKTT
+740 EGTAEDRAAKKTT

-760 AREKARSASEV
+760 ARETARSASEV

>member
-9 KAETDKKNNPFGKND
+9 KAETDKKNNQFGQ
-24 AKDAKKDAKAE
+24 KDAKKDAKAE
-35 QNAPKADKTPNRQ
+35 KDAKKDAKTEQNAPKAEQTPNRQ
-48 QREQNGQQME
+48 QREQNRQQR
-58 QNGQQM
+58 

-74 KQTEPNQQQRNQQQT
+74 KQTEPSKEQTNREQQR
-89 EQRRQPKEQPSREQR
+89 
-104 MEQREQPNEQRQP
+104 EQRQP
-117 NEEQKNGEYRP
+117 NEQREQQNGEYRP
-128 ERYKPKEQTEQP
+128 ERYRPKEQTEQP

-161 LHEYKDGKTSVD
+161 LHEYKDGKTTVD

-188 NVIQGKTEAGKAKVD
+188 NVIQGKTEAGKAKVE

-218 DLMDSFPKA
+218 DFMDSFPKA

-331 EIADKIG
+331 DIADRIG

-380 HQTVARHLVPREI
+380 PQTVAQHLVPREI

-400 GDQCVFCSEDYPEYQ
+400 GDQCVFCSEDNPEYQ

-423 YPYVFRRCFPV
+423 YPYVFRKCFPV
-434 KDSPCGFSYLDIMKY
+434 KDSPCGFGYLDIMKY
-449 PQRDIDKLDQAIIKN
+449 PQRDIDKLDQAIMKN

-482 KEAFADWDE
+482 KEAFADWNE
-491 EIVEVGSGDL
+491 EIVEVASGDL

-512 IPSIVET
+512 LPAIVET

-596 VDDGTGRYEYMDY
+596 IDDGTGRYEYMDY

-667 TPALVCLDMM
+667 TSALVCLDMM
-677 EFEGKEKIKQQIQ
+677 EFEGKEKIKQRIQ

-716 MGLIDPNQIMMAQNA
+716 MGLVDPKQVMMAQSA
-731 NNGVTRVSE
+731 NNGATGVSE
-740 EESAEDRAAKKTT
+740 EGSAEDRAAKKTT

-760 AREKARSASEV
+760 ARETARSASEV

>member
-9 KAETDKKNNPFGKND
+9 KAETDKQNNQFGQKD
-24 AKDAKKDAKAE
+24 AKKDAKAEKDAKKDAKAE
-35 QNAPKADKTPNRQ
+35 QNAPKAEQTPNGQ
-48 QREQNGQQME
+48 QREQNRQQR
-58 QNGQQM
+58 

-74 KQTEPNQQQRNQQQT
+74 QQT
-89 EQRRQPKEQPSREQR
+89 EQNRQPKEQTNREQ
-104 MEQREQPNEQRQP
+104 QREPRQPNEQR
-117 NEEQKNGEYRP
+117 EQQNGAYRP

-140 QQSAP
+140 KQSAP

-161 LHEYKDGKTSVD
+161 LHEYKDGKTTVD

-188 NVIQGKTEAGKAKVD
+188 NVIQGKTEAGKAKVE

-218 DLMDSFPKA
+218 DFMDSFPKA

-331 EIADKIG
+331 DIADRIG

-380 HQTVARHLVPREI
+380 PQTVAKHLVPREI

-400 GDQCVFCSEDYPEYQ
+400 GDQCVFCSEDNPEYQ

-423 YPYVFRRCFPV
+423 YPYVFRKCFPV
-434 KDSPCGFSYLDIMKY
+434 KDSPCGFGYLDIMKY
-449 PQRDIDKLDQAIIKN
+449 PQRDIDKLDQAIMKN

-482 KEAFADWDE
+482 KEAFADWNE

-512 IPSIVET
+512 LPAIVET

-561 LSRDINKAM
+561 LSR
-570 YRGSREE
+570 E

-596 VDDGTGRYEYMDY
+596 IDDGTGRYEYMDY

-658 MGLFAPDNA
+658 MGMFAPDNA
-667 TPALVCLDMM
+667 TSALVCLDMM

-716 MGLIDPNQIMMAQNA
+716 MGLVDPNQVMMAQNA
-731 NNGVTRVSE
+731 NNGALGVSE
-740 EESAEDRAAKKTT
+740 EGTAEDRAAKKTT
-753 NTDRLDR
+753 NSDRLDR
-760 AREKARSASEV
+760 ARETARSASEV

>member
-9 KAETDKKNNPFGKND
+9 KAETDKKNNQFGQKD

-35 QNAPKADKTPNRQ
+35 QNAPKAEQTPNRQ
-48 QREQNGQQME
+48 QRD
-58 QNGQQM
+58 
-64 ESQPKPREQR
+64 SQPKPREDRQ
-74 KQTEPNQQQRNQQQT
+74 QTEP
-89 EQRRQPKEQPSREQR
+89 RRQSKEQPNREQ
-104 MEQREQPNEQRQP
+104 QREQRQP
-117 NEEQKNGEYRP
+117 NEQREQQNGEYRP

-161 LHEYKDGKTSVD
+161 LHEYKDGKTTVD

-188 NVIQGKTEAGKAKVD
+188 NVIQGKTEAGKAKVE

-218 DLMDSFPKA
+218 DFMDSFPKA

-331 EIADKIG
+331 DIADRIG

-380 HQTVARHLVPREI
+380 PQTVAQHLVPREI

-400 GDQCVFCSEDYPEYQ
+400 GDQCVFCSEDNPEYQ

-423 YPYVFRRCFPV
+423 YPYVFRKCFPV
-434 KDSPCGFSYLDIMKY
+434 KDSPCGFGYLDIMKY
-449 PQRDIDKLDQAIIKN
+449 PQRDIDKLDQAIMKN

-482 KEAFADWDE
+482 KEAFADWNE

-512 IPSIVET
+512 LPAIVET

-524 IDELKEISGNR
+524 IDELKEVSGNR

-596 VDDGTGRYEYMDY
+596 IDDGSGRYEYMDY

-667 TPALVCLDMM
+667 TSALVCLDMM

-716 MGLIDPNQIMMAQNA
+716 MGLVDPNQVMMAQSA
-731 NNGVTRVSE
+731 NNGATGVSE
-740 EESAEDRAAKKTT
+740 EGTAEDRAAKKTT

-760 AREKARSASEV
+760 ARETARSASEV

>member
-9 KAETDKKNNPFGKND
+9 KAETDKKNNQFGQKDAKKDAKD

-35 QNAPKADKTPNRQ
+35 QKNQQTAQNDRKAEQTPNRQ
-48 QREQNGQQME
+48 QKEQNRQQR
-58 QNGQQM
+58 

-74 KQTEPNQQQRNQQQT
+74 QQTEP
-89 EQRRQPKEQPSREQR
+89 RRQPREQTNGG
-104 MEQREQPNEQRQP
+104 QQKEQRQP
-117 NEEQKNGEYRP
+117 NEQREQQNGEYRP

-145 TEPHFTPDKV
+145 AEPHFTPDKV

-161 LHEYKDGKTSVD
+161 LHEYKDGKTTVD

-188 NVIQGKTEAGKAKVD
+188 NVIQGKTEAGKAKVE

-218 DLMDSFPKA
+218 DFMDSFPKA

-331 EIADKIG
+331 DIADRIG

-380 HQTVARHLVPREI
+380 PQTVAQHLVPREI

-400 GDQCVFCSEDYPEYQ
+400 GDQCVFCSEDNPEYQ

-423 YPYVFRRCFPV
+423 YPYVFRKCFPV
-434 KDSPCGFSYLDIMKY
+434 KDSPCGFGYLDIMKY
-449 PQRDIDKLDQAIIKN
+449 PQRDIDKLDQAIMKN

-482 KEAFADWDE
+482 KEAFADWNE

-512 IPSIVET
+512 LPAIVET

-586 QFYTEPRTFR
+586 QFYTEPRAFR
-596 VDDGTGRYEYMDY
+596 IDDGSGRYEYMDY

-667 TPALVCLDMM
+667 TSALVCLDMM

-716 MGLIDPNQIMMAQNA
+716 MGLVDPNQVMMAQNA
-731 NNGVTRVSE
+731 NNGATGVSE
-740 EESAEDRAAKKTT
+740 EGTAEDRAAKKTT

-760 AREKARSASEV
+760 ARETARSASEV

>member
-1 MKKNKELR
+1 MKKSKELR
-9 KAETDKKNNPFGKND
+9 KAETDKKNNQFGQ
-24 AKDAKKDAKAE
+24 KDAKRDAKAEKDAKRDAKAE
-35 QNAPKADKTPNRQ
+35 QKNQQTAQNDRKAEQTPNRQ
-48 QREQNGQQME
+48 QKEQNGQQR
-58 QNGQQM
+58 G
-64 ESQPKPREQR
+64 SQPKPREQR
-74 KQTEPNQQQRNQQQT
+74 QQTEPRRQQT
-89 EQRRQPKEQPSREQR
+89 EP
-104 MEQREQPNEQRQP
+104 REQPKEQRQP
-117 NEEQKNGEYRP
+117 NEEQQNGEYRP
-128 ERYKPKEQTEQP
+128 ERYRPKEQTKQP
-140 QQSAP
+140 QHSAP

-161 LHEYKDGKTSVD
+161 LHEYKDGKTTVD

-188 NVIQGKTEAGKAKVD
+188 NVIQGKTEAGKAKVE

-218 DLMDSFPKA
+218 DFMDSFPKA

-331 EIADKIG
+331 DIADRIG

-380 HQTVARHLVPREI
+380 PQTVAQHLVPREI

-400 GDQCVFCSEDYPEYQ
+400 GDQCVFCSEDNPEYQ

-423 YPYVFRRCFPV
+423 YPYVFRKCFPV
-434 KDSPCGFSYLDIMKY
+434 KDSPCGFGYLDIMKY
-449 PQRDIDKLDQAIIKN
+449 PQRDIDKLDQAIMKN

-482 KEAFADWDE
+482 KDAFADWNE

-512 IPSIVET
+512 LPAIVET

-596 VDDGTGRYEYMDY
+596 IDDGSGRYEYMDY

-658 MGLFAPDNA
+658 LGLFAPDNA
-667 TPALVCLDMM
+667 TSALVCLDMM

-716 MGLIDPNQIMMAQNA
+716 MGLVDPNQVMMAQSA
-731 NNGVTRVSE
+731 NNGATGVSE
-740 EESAEDRAAKKTT
+740 EGTAEDRAAKKTT

>member
-9 KAETDKKNNPFGKND
+9 KAETDKKNNQFGQKEQKNQQTAQND
-24 AKDAKKDAKAE
+24 RKAE
-35 QNAPKADKTPNRQ
+35 QNAPKAEQTPNRQ
-48 QREQNGQQME
+48 QKEQNGQQR
-58 QNGQQM
+58 
-64 ESQPKPREQR
+64 ESQPREQR
-74 KQTEPNQQQRNQQQT
+74 QQTEPNR
-89 EQRRQPKEQPSREQR
+89 
-104 MEQREQPNEQRQP
+104 QPNEQR
-117 NEEQKNGEYRP
+117 EQQNGEYRP

-161 LHEYKDGKTSVD
+161 LHEYKDGKTTVD

-188 NVIQGKTEAGKAKVD
+188 NVIQGKTEAGKAKVE

-218 DLMDSFPKA
+218 DFMDSFPKA

-331 EIADKIG
+331 DIADRIG

-367 KKLEMRPVLINID
+367 KKLEMRPVLINIAP
-380 HQTVARHLVPREI
+380 QTVAQHLVPREI

-400 GDQCVFCSEDYPEYQ
+400 GDQCVFCSEDNPEYQ

-423 YPYVFRRCFPV
+423 YPYVFRKCFPV
-434 KDSPCGFSYLDIMKY
+434 KDSPCGFGYLDIMKY
-449 PQRDIDKLDQAIIKN
+449 PQRDIDKLDQAIMKN

-482 KEAFADWDE
+482 KEAFADWNE

-512 IPSIVET
+512 LPAIVET

-596 VDDGTGRYEYMDY
+596 IDDGTGRYEYMDY

-667 TPALVCLDMM
+667 TSALVCLDMM

-716 MGLIDPNQIMMAQNA
+716 MGLVDPNQVMMAQNA
-731 NNGVTRVSE
+731 NNGATGVSE
-740 EESAEDRAAKKTT
+740 EGSAEDRAAKKTT

-760 AREKARSASEV
+760 ARETARSASEV

>member
-9 KAETDKKNNPFGKND
+9 KAETEKKNNRFGQ
-24 AKDAKKDAKAE
+24 KDAKKDAKAE
-35 QNAPKADKTPNRQ
+35 QNGPKAEQTPNRQ
-48 QREQNGQQME
+48 QRE
-58 QNGQQM
+58 
-64 ESQPKPREQR
+64 SQPKLREQR
-74 KQTEPNQQQRNQQQT
+74 QQKEQQQKEQQQREQQQTEPNR
-89 EQRRQPKEQPSREQR
+89 
-104 MEQREQPNEQRQP
+104 QPNEQR
-117 NEEQKNGEYRP
+117 EQQNGGEYRP
-128 ERYKPKEQTEQP
+128 EQYKPKQEEQP
-140 QQSAP
+140 TEPPKP
-145 TEPHFTPDKV
+145 TKPHFTPDKV

-161 LHEYKDGKTSVD
+161 LHEYKDGKTTVD

-188 NVIQGKTEAGKAKVD
+188 NVIQGKTEAGKTEAGKAKVE

-218 DLMDSFPKA
+218 DFMDSFPKA

-265 DFLIDGTAITSVLWD
+265 DFLIDGTAITAVLWD

-316 DVSVADVNDVKLQYP
+316 DVSVADVNDVKLQYHD
-331 EIADKIG
+331 IAEKIG

-380 HQTVARHLVPREI
+380 PQTVAKHLVPREI

-400 GDQCVFCSEDYPEYQ
+400 GDQCVFCSEDNPEYQ

-423 YPYVFRRCFPV
+423 YPYVFRKCFPV
-434 KDSPCGFSYLDIMKY
+434 KDSPCGFGYLDIMKY
-449 PQRDIDKLDQAIIKN
+449 PQRDIDKLDQAIMKN

-482 KEAFADWDE
+482 KEAFADWNE

-512 IPSIVET
+512 LPAIVET

-596 VDDGTGRYEYMDY
+596 IDDGSGRYEYMDY

-667 TPALVCLDMM
+667 TSALVCLDMM

-716 MGLIDPNQIMMAQNA
+716 MGLVDPNQVMMAQNA
-731 NNGVTRVSE
+731 NNGATGVSE
-740 EESAEDRAAKKTT
+740 EGSAEDRAAKKTT

-760 AREKARSASEV
+760 ARETARSASEV

>member
-9 KAETDKKNNPFGKND
+9 TAETDKKNNQFGQKD
-24 AKDAKKDAKAE
+24 AKKDAKAEKDAKKDAKAE
-35 QNAPKADKTPNRQ
+35 QNAPKAEQTPNGQ
-48 QREQNGQQME
+48 QREQNRQQRKS
-58 QNGQQM
+58 QQ
-64 ESQPKPREQR
+64 KPREGRQ
-74 KQTEPNQQQRNQQQT
+74 QTEPNRQQ
-89 EQRRQPKEQPSREQR
+89 KEQPNREQ
-104 MEQREQPNEQRQP
+104 QRKQRQPNEQRKQ
-117 NEEQKNGEYRP
+117 QNGEYRP

-161 LHEYKDGKTSVD
+161 LHEYKDGKTTVD

-188 NVIQGKTEAGKAKVD
+188 NVIQGKTEAGKAKVE

-218 DLMDSFPKA
+218 DFMDSFPKA

-331 EIADKIG
+331 DIADRIG

-380 HQTVARHLVPREI
+380 PQTVAQHLVPREI

-400 GDQCVFCSEDYPEYQ
+400 GDQCVFCSEDNPEYQ

-423 YPYVFRRCFPV
+423 YPYVFRKCFPV
-434 KDSPCGFSYLDIMKY
+434 KDSPCGFGYLDIMKY
-449 PQRDIDKLDQAIIKN
+449 PQRDIDKLDQAIMKN

-482 KEAFADWDE
+482 KEAFADWNE

-512 IPSIVET
+512 LPAIVET

-596 VDDGTGRYEYMDY
+596 IDDGTGRYEYMDY

-667 TPALVCLDMM
+667 TSALICLDMM

-716 MGLIDPNQIMMAQNA
+716 MGLVDPNQVMMAQNA
-731 NNGVTRVSE
+731 NNGALGVSE
-740 EESAEDRAAKKTT
+740 EGTAEDRAAKKTT
-753 NTDRLDR
+753 NSDRLDR
-760 AREKARSASEV
+760 ARETARSASEV

>member
-9 KAETDKKNNPFGKND
+9 KAATDKKNNQFGQKD

-35 QNAPKADKTPNRQ
+35 QKNQQTEQKDRKAEQNAPKAEQTPNRQ
-48 QREQNGQQME
+48 QREQSRQQR
-58 QNGQQM
+58 
-64 ESQPKPREQR
+64 ESQPKPREDRQQKEQPNR
-74 KQTEPNQQQRNQQQT
+74 EQQTEPNR
-89 EQRRQPKEQPSREQR
+89 
-104 MEQREQPNEQRQP
+104 QPNEQR
-117 NEEQKNGEYRP
+117 EQQNGEYRP
-128 ERYKPKEQTEQP
+128 ERYKPKQQSEPTEQP
-140 QQSAP
+140 KP

-161 LHEYKDGKTSVD
+161 LHEYKDGKTTVD

-188 NVIQGKTEAGKAKVD
+188 NVIQGKTEAGKAKVE

-218 DLMDSFPKA
+218 DFMDSFPKA

-265 DFLIDGTAITSVLWD
+265 DFLIDGTAITAVLWD

-331 EIADKIG
+331 DIAEKIG

-380 HQTVARHLVPREI
+380 PQTVAQHLVPREI

-400 GDQCVFCSEDYPEYQ
+400 GDQCVFCSEDNPEYQ

-423 YPYVFRRCFPV
+423 YPYVFRKCFPV
-434 KDSPCGFSYLDIMKY
+434 KDSPCGFGYLDIMKY
-449 PQRDIDKLDQAIIKN
+449 PQRDIDKLDQAIMKN

-482 KEAFADWDE
+482 KEAFADWNE

-512 IPSIVET
+512 LPAIVET

-596 VDDGTGRYEYMDY
+596 IDDGSGRYEYMDY

-667 TPALVCLDMM
+667 TSALVCLDMM

-716 MGLIDPNQIMMAQNA
+716 MGLVDPNQVMMAQNA
-731 NNGVTRVSE
+731 NNGAPGVSE
-740 EESAEDRAAKKTT
+740 EGSAEDRAAKKTT

-760 AREKARSASEV
+760 ARETARSASEV

>member
-9 KAETDKKNNPFGKND
+9 KAETEKKNNQFGQKD

-35 QNAPKADKTPNRQ
+35 QNAPKAEQTPNRQ
-48 QREQNGQQME
+48 QKEQNGQQR
-58 QNGQQM
+58 

-74 KQTEPNQQQRNQQQT
+74 QQTEP
-89 EQRRQPKEQPSREQR
+89 RRQPKEQPNGEQ
-104 MEQREQPNEQRQP
+104 QREQRQP
-117 NEEQKNGEYRP
+117 NEQREQQTGEYRP

-161 LHEYKDGKTSVD
+161 LHEYKDGKTTVD

-188 NVIQGKTEAGKAKVD
+188 NVIQGKTEAGKAKVE

-218 DLMDSFPKA
+218 DFMDSFPKA

-265 DFLIDGTAITSVLWD
+265 DFLIDGTAITAVLWD

-331 EIADKIG
+331 DIAEKIG

-380 HQTVARHLVPREI
+380 PQTVAQHLVPREI

-400 GDQCVFCSEDYPEYQ
+400 GDQCVFCSEDNPEYQ

-423 YPYVFRRCFPV
+423 YPYVFRKCFPV
-434 KDSPCGFSYLDIMKY
+434 KDSPCGFGYLDIMKY
-449 PQRDIDKLDQAIIKN
+449 PQRDIDKLDQAIMKN

-482 KEAFADWDE
+482 KEAFADWNE

-512 IPSIVET
+512 LPAIVET

-596 VDDGTGRYEYMDY
+596 IDDGTGRYEYMDY

-667 TPALVCLDMM
+667 TSALVCLDMM

-716 MGLIDPNQIMMAQNA
+716 MGLVDPNQVMMAQSA
-731 NNGVTRVSE
+731 NNGTTGVSE
-740 EESAEDRAAKKTT
+740 EGSAEDRAAKKTT

>member
-9 KAETDKKNNPFGKND
+9 KAETDKKNNPFGQKD
-24 AKDAKKDAKAE
+24 AKRDAKAEKNAKKDAKAE
-35 QNAPKADKTPNRQ
+35 QNAPKAEQTPNRQ
-48 QREQNGQQME
+48 QKEQNGQQR
-58 QNGQQM
+58 

-74 KQTEPNQQQRNQQQT
+74 QQTEP
-89 EQRRQPKEQPSREQR
+89 RRQPKEQPNGEQ
-104 MEQREQPNEQRQP
+104 QREQRQP
-117 NEEQKNGEYRP
+117 NEQREQQNGEYRP
-128 ERYKPKEQTEQP
+128 ERYKPKEQTE

-161 LHEYKDGKTSVD
+161 LHEYKDGKTTVD

-188 NVIQGKTEAGKAKVD
+188 NVIQGKTEAGKAKVE

-218 DLMDSFPKA
+218 DFMDSFPKA

-265 DFLIDGTAITSVLWD
+265 DFLIDGTAITAVLWD

-331 EIADKIG
+331 DIADRIG

-380 HQTVARHLVPREI
+380 PQTVAQHLVPREI

-400 GDQCVFCSEDYPEYQ
+400 GDQCVFCSEDNPEYQ

-423 YPYVFRRCFPV
+423 YPYVFRKCFPV
-434 KDSPCGFSYLDIMKY
+434 KDSPCGFGYLDIMKY
-449 PQRDIDKLDQAIIKN
+449 PQRDIDKLDQAIMKN

-473 WVKKNADIN
+473 WVKKAADID
-482 KEAFADWDE
+482 KDAFADWNE

-512 IPSIVET
+512 LPAIVET

-596 VDDGTGRYEYMDY
+596 IDDGTGRYEYMDY

-667 TPALVCLDMM
+667 TSALVCLDMM

-716 MGLIDPNQIMMAQNA
+716 MGLVDPNQVMMAQNA
-731 NNGVTRVSE
+731 NNGATGVSE
-740 EESAEDRAAKKTT
+740 EGSAEDRAAKKTT

-760 AREKARSASEV
+760 ARETARSASEV

>member
-9 KAETDKKNNPFGKND
+9 KAETDKKNNQFGQKD
-24 AKDAKKDAKAE
+24 AKDVKKDAKAE
-35 QNAPKADKTPNRQ
+35 QNAPKAEQTPNRQ
-48 QREQNGQQME
+48 QREQNGQQR
-58 QNGQQM
+58 

-74 KQTEPNQQQRNQQQT
+74 QQPEP
-89 EQRRQPKEQPSREQR
+89 RRQPKEQTNGEQQREQR
-104 MEQREQPNEQRQP
+104 QLNEQREQQT
-117 NEEQKNGEYRP
+117 GEYRP
-128 ERYKPKEQTEQP
+128 ERYKPKEQTEQT

-161 LHEYKDGKTSVD
+161 LHEYKDGKTTVD

-188 NVIQGKTEAGKAKVD
+188 NVIQGKTEAGKAKVE

-218 DLMDSFPKA
+218 DFMDSFPKA

-331 EIADKIG
+331 DIADRIG

-380 HQTVARHLVPREI
+380 PQTVAQHLVPREI

-400 GDQCVFCSEDYPEYQ
+400 GDQCVFCSEDNPEYQ

-423 YPYVFRRCFPV
+423 YPYVFRKCFPV
-434 KDSPCGFSYLDIMKY
+434 KDSPCGFGYLDIMKY
-449 PQRDIDKLDQAIIKN
+449 PQRDIDKLDQAIMKN

-482 KEAFADWDE
+482 KEAFADWNE

-512 IPSIVET
+512 LPAIVET

-596 VDDGTGRYEYMDY
+596 IDDGSGRYEYKDY

-667 TPALVCLDMM
+667 TSALVCLDMM

-716 MGLIDPNQIMMAQNA
+716 MGLVDPNQVMMAQSA
-731 NNGVTRVSE
+731 NNGATGVSE
-740 EESAEDRAAKKTT
+740 EGSAEDRAAKKTT

>member
-9 KAETDKKNNPFGKND
+9 KAETDKKNNQFGQKD

-35 QNAPKADKTPNRQ
+35 QNATKAEQTP
-48 QREQNGQQME
+48 NGQQRD
-58 QNGQQM
+58 
-64 ESQPKPREQR
+64 SQPKPREQR
-74 KQTEPNQQQRNQQQT
+74 QQREQQQT
-89 EQRRQPKEQPSREQR
+89 EQNRQ
-104 MEQREQPNEQRQP
+104 QREQNEQQ
-117 NEEQKNGEYRP
+117 NGGKYRP
-128 ERYKPKEQTEQP
+128 EQYKPK
-140 QQSAP
+140 QQSEPTEPPKP

-161 LHEYKDGKTSVD
+161 LHEYKDGKTTVD

-188 NVIQGKTEAGKAKVD
+188 NVIQGKTEAGKAKVE

-218 DLMDSFPKA
+218 DFMDSFPKA

-265 DFLIDGTAITSVLWD
+265 DFLIDGTAITAVLWD

-331 EIADKIG
+331 DIAEKIG

-367 KKLEMRPVLINID
+367 KKLEMRPVIINID
-380 HQTVARHLVPREI
+380 PQTVATHLTPREI

-400 GDQCVFCSEDYPEYQ
+400 GDQCVFCSEDNPEYQ

-423 YPYVFRRCFPV
+423 YPYVFRKCFPV
-434 KDSPCGFSYLDIMKY
+434 KDSPCGFGYLDIMKY
-449 PQRDIDKLDQAIIKN
+449 PQRDIDKLDQAIMKN

-482 KEAFADWDE
+482 KEAFADWNE

-512 IPSIVET
+512 LPAIVET

-596 VDDGTGRYEYMDY
+596 IDDGTGRYEYMDY

-667 TPALVCLDMM
+667 TSALVCLDMM

-716 MGLIDPNQIMMAQNA
+716 MGLVDPNQLMMAQNA
-731 NNGVTRVSE
+731 NNGVLGVSE
-740 EESAEDRAAKKTT
+740 EGTAEDIAAKKTT

-760 AREKARSASEV
+760 ARETARKASEV

>member
-9 KAETDKKNNPFGKND
+9 KAETDKKNNQFGQKD

-35 QNAPKADKTPNRQ
+35 QNAPKAEQTPNRQ
-48 QREQNGQQME
+48 QREQNGQQR
-58 QNGQQM
+58 

-74 KQTEPNQQQRNQQQT
+74 QQTEPNRQQ
-89 EQRRQPKEQPSREQR
+89 KEQPNREQ
-104 MEQREQPNEQRQP
+104 QREQRQP
-117 NEEQKNGEYRP
+117 NEQREQQTGEYRP
-128 ERYKPKEQTEQP
+128 ERYRPKEQKEQP

-161 LHEYKDGKTSVD
+161 LHEYKDGKTTVD

-188 NVIQGKTEAGKAKVD
+188 NVIQGKTEAGKAKVE

-218 DLMDSFPKA
+218 DFMDSFPKA

-265 DFLIDGTAITSVLWD
+265 DFLIDGTAITAVLWD

-331 EIADKIG
+331 DIAEKIG

-380 HQTVARHLVPREI
+380 PQTVAQHLVPREI

-400 GDQCVFCSEDYPEYQ
+400 GDQCVFCSEDNPEYQ

-423 YPYVFRRCFPV
+423 YPYVFRKCFPV
-434 KDSPCGFSYLDIMKY
+434 KDSPCGFGYLDIMKY
-449 PQRDIDKLDQAIIKN
+449 PQRDIDKLDQAIMKN

-482 KEAFADWDE
+482 KEAFADWNE

-512 IPSIVET
+512 LPAIVET

-596 VDDGTGRYEYMDY
+596 IDDGTGRYEYMDY

-667 TPALVCLDMM
+667 TSALVCLDMM

-716 MGLIDPNQIMMAQNA
+716 MGLVDPNQVMMAQNA
-731 NNGVTRVSE
+731 NNGATGVSE
-740 EESAEDRAAKKTT
+740 EGTAEDRAAKKTT

-760 AREKARSASEV
+760 ARETARSASEV

>member
-9 KAETDKKNNPFGKND
+9 KAETDKKNNQFGQKEQKNQQTAQND
-24 AKDAKKDAKAE
+24 RKAE
-35 QNAPKADKTPNRQ
+35 QNAPKAEQTPNRQ
-48 QREQNGQQME
+48 QREQNRQQR
-58 QNGQQM
+58 
-64 ESQPKPREQR
+64 ESQPKQGQ
-74 KQTEPNQQQRNQQQT
+74 QTEPNREQQT
-89 EQRRQPKEQPSREQR
+89 EQSR
-104 MEQREQPNEQRQP
+104 QPNEQR
-117 NEEQKNGEYRP
+117 EQQNGEYRP

-161 LHEYKDGKTSVD
+161 LHEYKDGKTTVD

-188 NVIQGKTEAGKAKVD
+188 NVIQGKTEAGKAKVE

-218 DLMDSFPKA
+218 DFMDSFPKA

-331 EIADKIG
+331 DIADRIG

-380 HQTVARHLVPREI
+380 PQTVAQHLVPREI

-400 GDQCVFCSEDYPEYQ
+400 GDQCVFCSEDSPEYQ

-423 YPYVFRRCFPV
+423 YPYVFRKCFPV
-434 KDSPCGFSYLDIMKY
+434 KDSPCGFGYLDIMKY
-449 PQRDIDKLDQAIIKN
+449 PQRDIDKLDQAIMKN

-482 KEAFADWDE
+482 KEAFADWNE

-512 IPSIVET
+512 LPAIVET

-596 VDDGTGRYEYMDY
+596 IDDGSGRYEYMDY

-658 MGLFAPDNA
+658 MGLFTPDNA
-667 TPALVCLDMM
+667 TSALVCLDMM

-716 MGLIDPNQIMMAQNA
+716 MGLVDPNQVMMAQNA
-731 NNGVTRVSE
+731 NNGATGVSE
-740 EESAEDRAAKKTT
+740 EGTAEDRAAKKTT

-760 AREKARSASEV
+760 ARETARSASEV

>member
-9 KAETDKKNNPFGKND
+9 KAETDKKNNQFGQKD
-24 AKDAKKDAKAE
+24 TKDAKKDAKAE
-35 QNAPKADKTPNRQ
+35 QSAPKAEQTPNRQ
-48 QREQNGQQME
+48 QREQNGQQRD
-58 QNGQQM
+58 
-64 ESQPKPREQR
+64 SQPKPREDRQ
-74 KQTEPNQQQRNQQQT
+74 QTEPNR
-89 EQRRQPKEQPSREQR
+89 
-104 MEQREQPNEQRQP
+104 QPNEQR
-117 NEEQKNGEYRP
+117 EQQNGEYRP
-128 ERYKPKEQTEQP
+128 ERYRPKEQTEQTEP

-161 LHEYKDGKTSVD
+161 LHEYKDGKTTVD

-188 NVIQGKTEAGKAKVD
+188 NVIQGKTEAGKAKVE

-218 DLMDSFPKA
+218 DFMDSFPKA

-331 EIADKIG
+331 DIADRIG

-380 HQTVARHLVPREI
+380 PQTVAQHLVPREI

-400 GDQCVFCSEDYPEYQ
+400 GDQCVFCSEDNPEYQ

-423 YPYVFRRCFPV
+423 YPYVFRKCFPV
-434 KDSPCGFSYLDIMKY
+434 KDSPCGFGYLDIMKY
-449 PQRDIDKLDQAIIKN
+449 PQRDIDKLDQAIMKN

-473 WVKKNADIN
+473 WVKKAADID
-482 KEAFADWDE
+482 KEAFADWNE

-512 IPSIVET
+512 LPAIVET

-596 VDDGTGRYEYMDY
+596 IDDGSGRYEYMDY

-667 TPALVCLDMM
+667 TSALVCLDMM

-716 MGLIDPNQIMMAQNA
+716 MGLVDPNQVMMAQNA
-731 NNGVTRVSE
+731 NNGATGASE
-740 EESAEDRAAKKTT
+740 EGTAEDRAAKKTT

-760 AREKARSASEV
+760 ARETARSASEV

>member
-9 KAETDKKNNPFGKND
+9 KAETDKKNNQFGQAEQKNQQTAQGD
-24 AKDAKKDAKAE
+24 RKAE
-35 QNAPKADKTPNRQ
+35 QNAPKAEQTPNRQ
-48 QREQNGQQME
+48 QREQNGQQR
-58 QNGQQM
+58 
-64 ESQPKPREQR
+64 ESQPKQREQR
-74 KQTEPNQQQRNQQQT
+74 QQT
-89 EQRRQPKEQPSREQR
+89 EPSREQPN
-104 MEQREQPNEQRQP
+104 REQQKEQRQP
-117 NEEQKNGEYRP
+117 NEQMEQQNGEYRP
-128 ERYKPKEQTEQP
+128 ERYKPKEQTEPTEQP
-140 QQSAP
+140 KP

-155 SEVLQI
+155 AEVVQI
-161 LHEYKDGKTSVD
+161 LHEYKDGKTTVD

-188 NVIQGKTEAGKAKVD
+188 NVIQGKTEAGKAKVE

-218 DLMDSFPKA
+218 DFMDSFPKA

-239 AQILSKILPAIEEHT
+239 AQILSKILPAIEGHT

-265 DFLIDGTAITSVLWD
+265 DFLIDGTAITAVLWD

-331 EIADKIG
+331 DIADRIG

-380 HQTVARHLVPREI
+380 PQTVAQHLVPREI

-400 GDQCVFCSEDYPEYQ
+400 GDQCVFCSEDNPEYQ

-423 YPYVFRRCFPV
+423 YPYVFRKCFPV
-434 KDSPCGFSYLDIMKY
+434 KDSPCGFGYLDIMKY
-449 PQRDIDKLDQAIIKN
+449 PQRDIDKLDQAIMKN

-482 KEAFADWDE
+482 KEAFADWNE

-512 IPSIVET
+512 LPAIVET

-596 VDDGTGRYEYMDY
+596 IDDGSGRYEYMDY

-716 MGLIDPNQIMMAQNA
+716 MGLVAPNQLMMAQNA
-731 NNGVTRVSE
+731 NNGVLGVSE
-740 EESAEDRAAKKTT
+740 EGTTENRAAKKTT
-753 NTDRLDR
+753 NTDRLER
-760 AREKARSASEV
+760 AREKARSATEV

>member
-9 KAETDKKNNPFGKND
+9 KAETDKKNNQFGQKEQKNQQT
-24 AKDAKKDAKAE
+24 AP
-35 QNAPKADKTPNRQ
+35 NAPKAEQTPNRPQSGQSRQ
-48 QREQNGQQME
+48 QR
-58 QNGQQM
+58 
-64 ESQPKPREQR
+64 ESQPKPREDR
-74 KQTEPNQQQRNQQQT
+74 QQT
-89 EQRRQPKEQPSREQR
+89 EQNRQQREQTNR
-104 MEQREQPNEQRQP
+104 EQKTEPNRQPNEQR
-117 NEEQKNGEYRP
+117 EQQNGEYRP
-128 ERYKPKEQTEQP
+128 ERYKPKEQTEQTEP

-161 LHEYKDGKTSVD
+161 LHEYKDGKTTVD

-188 NVIQGKTEAGKAKVD
+188 NVIQGKTEAGKAKVE

-218 DLMDSFPKA
+218 DFMDSFPKA

-331 EIADKIG
+331 DIADRIG

-380 HQTVARHLVPREI
+380 PQTVAQHLVPREI

-400 GDQCVFCSEDYPEYQ
+400 GDQCVFCSEDNPEYQ

-423 YPYVFRRCFPV
+423 YPYVFRKCFPV
-434 KDSPCGFSYLDIMKY
+434 KDSPCGFGYLDIMKY
-449 PQRDIDKLDQAIIKN
+449 PQRDIDKLDQAIMKN

-473 WVKKNADIN
+473 WAKKNADIN
-482 KEAFADWDE
+482 KEAFADWNE

-512 IPSIVET
+512 LPAIVET

-596 VDDGTGRYEYMDY
+596 VDDGSGRYEYMDY
-609 SNVNIAPQDITTPEG
+609 SSVNIAPQDITTPEG

-667 TPALVCLDMM
+667 TSALVCLDMM

-716 MGLIDPNQIMMAQNA
+716 MGLVDPNQVMMAQNE
-731 NNGVTRVSE
+731 NNGATGVSDE
-740 EESAEDRAAKKTT
+740 GSAEDRAAKKTT

-760 AREKARSASEV
+760 ARETARSASEV